1 MFMDCGGDGGGGGG
15 DGGVASSERA
25 RLRCFVANFAPLYRY
40 TSTHA
45 YNQCLLIRFRRNRKR
60 VRLVVLGFWIF
71 EMNTNSH
78 IPHVKPSH
86 FLNIMME
93 VYFVL
98 SGKTQ
103 YLKEIIEFVMCGRG
117 R

>member
-1 MFMDCGGDGGGGGG
+1 
-15 DGGVASSERA
+15 
-25 RLRCFVANFAPLYRY
+25 
-40 TSTHA
+40 
-45 YNQCLLIRFRRNRKR
+45 
-60 VRLVVLGFWIF
+60 
-71 EMNTNSH
+71 MNTNSH

-98 SGKTQ
+98 SGNTQ